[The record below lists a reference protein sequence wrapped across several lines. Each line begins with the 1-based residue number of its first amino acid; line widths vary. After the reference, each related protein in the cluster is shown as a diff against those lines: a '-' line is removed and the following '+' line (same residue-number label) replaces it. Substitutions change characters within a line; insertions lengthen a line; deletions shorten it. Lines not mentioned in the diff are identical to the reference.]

1 MAFKALSK
9 SEKAYIQTSLQ
20 SQSPLRG
27 DGRSL
32 HEFRSITL
40 QTQVVPIA
48 NGSAHL
54 NLGRSS
60 DESIGGTEVLAAAK
74 LEVEDIAVGNSS
86 GVEGGRIVCTVSWCV
101 KPIFFTIKK
110 KNSETEK
117 RSEEKFSRCV
127 FLSLSDSTR
136 RSPTRLQHNVKRR
149 TLALL
154 PTTTKPRYHPRP
166 QSLAPNAR
174 PHGPFRRG
182 KHIRCTFHG
191 GASRSMGHARSED
204 KSHRVSPR

>member
-20 SQSPLRG
+20 AQSPLRG

-74 LEVEDIAVGNSS
+74 LEVEDITAAFDSNSGNGGS
-86 GVEGGRIVCTVSWCV
+86 GVEEGGRIVCTVSWCV
-101 KPIFFTIKK
+101 
-110 KNSETEK
+110 
-117 RSEEKFSRCV
+117 
-127 FLSLSDSTR
+127 
-136 RSPTRLQHNVKRR
+136 
-149 TLALL
+149 
-154 PTTTKPRYHPRP
+154 YHPY
-166 QSLAPNAR
+166 S
-174 PHGPFRRG
+174 
-182 KHIRCTFHG
+182 
-191 GASRSMGHARSED
+191 SRI
-204 KSHRVSPR
+204 